1 MNIDF
6 SIKKGN
12 IVFNDFSLKKDIP
25 LDKQVDT
32 LKEDMLQVEFPNGY
46 ILDVGWRPSF
56 DVNGRFYI
64 YLIKDFDWENHIYS
78 GNASDIYSLETEIV
92 QAINNL

>member
-6 SIKKGN
+6 SRKKGDV
-12 IVFNDFSLKKDIP
+12 VFDDFSLRNNLH
-25 LDKQVDT
+25 LDKQIDS

-56 DVNGRFYI
+56 DISGTFYI
-64 YLIKDFDWENHIYS
+64 YLIKDFDWENPIYNS
-78 GNASDIYSLETEIV
+78 STRDIYSLEAEIMN
-92 QAINNL
+92 ALNNL